1 MSTAAPAIAPPIR
14 PSRTLRGQL
23 GGLRGRLV
31 AQEFFRRIAV
41 ALTFAILFLGLEML
55 GDFFF
60 EVSLEVR
67 RVFLVIGGSIFGILF
82 LRALASL
89 VTARRDEETLAL
101 MVEKTHPRFDSRL
114 IASVQ
119 FANGHATIPPDAAIH
134 LVERTVTE
142 AEDESKNASFGEAAD
157 PSALRRALVFFAL
170 IALIAGGAGYLA
182 RDVFPALVK
191 RAFLIETPIP
201 RDTYIL
207 TVTGDVRIG
216 AGDPVELEAVAKGVL
231 PETARL
237 EIRYESG
244 RRQSV
249 TMGRDTEFAEEG
261 RARYLASFAE
271 VPESFTYVV
280 IANDG
285 RSRRYEVKAIER
297 PRIEHLSGMQ
307 VYPGFT
313 KLETSE
319 HQPGGFNLFPGSQF
333 TLTTTANK
341 GLEGGVLRLIG
352 QDEEIPLDVDP
363 DNATKASAKFTVPN
377 ESLTGFTIS
386 LNGDEGMQSEDR
398 TVYRV
403 QLLTDNPPQ
412 VRITYP
418 RRAEELATRRARFR
432 VSFEA
437 TDRFGIRRADVNF
450 KRGPEAEVETVPIP
464 LDREQPT
471 EVVMD
476 FDWIFSD
483 LSPPPVEG
491 DTIEFWVTATDLN
504 DADPGVG
511 KSESLVV
518 KIVSAAE
525 KRADLLGRASD
536 AIGTVGES
544 TTDQER
550 INKELGDKIRE
561 ESGVEKTKVDPEA
574 EKKLD
579 PPADGPGN

>member
-1 MSTAAPAIAPPIR
+1 MSTAATATAPPIR
-14 PSRTLRGQL
+14 PSSTLLGHL
-23 GGLRGRLV
+23 GGLRTRLV
-31 AQEFFRRIAV
+31 AQEFFRRFAV
-41 ALTFAILFLGLEML
+41 ALIFAILFLGLEML

-60 EVSLEVR
+60 EFPPEVR
-67 RVFLVIGGSIFGILF
+67 RVFLIIGGSIFAILF
-82 LRALASL
+82 LRTLASL

-119 FANGHATIPPDAAIH
+119 FAKGHASLPPDAAIH

-142 AEDESKNASFGEAAD
+142 AEDESKNARFGEAAD
-157 PSALRRALVFFAL
+157 PSAVRRALVSFTL

-182 RDVFPALVK
+182 RDVSPALVK
-191 RAFLIETPIP
+191 RAFLIETPVP

-207 TVTGDVRIG
+207 NVTGDVRIG
-216 AGDPVELEAVAKGVL
+216 AGDPVELEATATGIL
-231 PETARL
+231 PDTARL
-237 EIRYESG
+237 DIRYESG

-249 TMGRDTEFAEEG
+249 TMGRDTEFTEEG
-261 RARYLASFAE
+261 RARYLASFEE

-285 RSRRYEVKAIER
+285 RSRRHEVKAIER
-297 PRIEHLSGMQ
+297 PRIEHLSGNQ
-307 VYPGFT
+307 VYPEFT
-313 KLETSE
+313 RLVTSE
-319 HQPGGFNLFPGSQF
+319 HLPGGFNLFPGSQF
-333 TLTTTANK
+333 TLTATANK

-352 QDEEIPLDVDP
+352 QDEEIPLEVDP
-363 DNATKASAKFTVPN
+363 DDATKASAKFTVPS

-386 LNGDEGMQSEDR
+386 LDGHEGMQSEDR

-450 KRGPEAEVETVPIP
+450 KRGPDAEVETVPIP
-464 LDREQPT
+464 LDKEQPT

-504 DADPGVG
+504 DVAPGVG

-544 TTDQER
+544 TTDQEH
-550 INKELGDKIRE
+550 INKELGDTIRE
-561 ESGVEKTKVDPEA
+561 ESGIETPEIDPEA

-579 PPADGPGN
+579 PPADGSGN

>member
-216 AGDPVELEAVAKGVL
+216 AGDPVELEA
-231 PETARL
+231 
-237 EIRYESG
+237 
-244 RRQSV
+244 
-249 TMGRDTEFAEEG
+249 
-261 RARYLASFAE
+261 RARYLTSFAE

-450 KRGPEAEVETVPIP
+450 KRSPEAEVETVPIP